1 MKMINDPMVKVLVDT
16 FDLETPEQQ
25 VLEICDYEYK
35 DGVILIKKIKVLD
48 SELNFVRFANLEK
61 VTKYLSKYYCNF
73 NDIVPLC
80 LKLLY
85 YLRLYLLFCH

>member
-1 MKMINDPMVKVLVDT
+1 MKMINDLMVKLLVDT

-73 NDIVPLC
+73 NDRTTDTVEDN
-80 LKLLY
+80 KEA
-85 YLRLYLLFCH
+85 